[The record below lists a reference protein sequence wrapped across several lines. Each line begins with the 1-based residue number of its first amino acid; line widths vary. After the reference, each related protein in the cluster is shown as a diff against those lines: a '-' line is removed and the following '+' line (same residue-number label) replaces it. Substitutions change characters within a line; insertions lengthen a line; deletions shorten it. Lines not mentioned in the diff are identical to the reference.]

1 MALPIALK
9 KGLKITGIAFVV
21 LIAAAIAIP
30 YFFKD
35 KILVKVKEA
44 VNKELNAKVDFTDV
58 DISLLRHFPKVS
70 VRLEGLD
77 VKGVGVFDGVTLMR
91 TEGLDLALNF
101 WSVWRGGNPY
111 EVNAVHLEKPYI
123 NIVALTDGSANYD
136 ITKPKPAD
144 KAAEPTDFKLSL
156 SSYSINKGTIIYDDR
171 AMGFY
176 MALRNMDH
184 EGSGEM
190 TADVYDLDTETVSD
204 STTVSY
210 GTMTYLSNA
219 HVDLKTIVN
228 ADMKNM
234 KFTLK
239 NTDAVINALKMN
251 LDGWTQL
258 KGDDILMDMTFKAPS
273 NNFKDFLSIIP
284 AAYTK
289 DYSNVKASGTFNFD
303 GFVKG
308 TYNSEAKPTPQY
320 PAFKINLAV
329 QNGTFQ
335 YPSLPMGGSDIN
347 TNLSVALPSSDFN
360 ALQVD
365 VPNFHIKLGNN
376 PFDAIFKLRT
386 PVSDPDVDLKAKG
399 TINLGELTKVL
410 PMESVQNLTG
420 IINADVAIKT
430 LMSYIDKK
438 QYEKVNMNGILS
450 INDMNVQAKGY
461 PSVMINNLAMKFTPN
476 SVDVSNFLAKLGKSD
491 IQASGNIDNI
501 LAFFSTTKTMTGNVK
516 FASNLFDANEWMS
529 PPAPGGGASSPSE
542 KTAPVDKAERPFDR
556 FDFVIDGKIN
566 KLLYEKY
573 DIQNSAAAGHF
584 TPNKF
589 VINNFKTQIGNSDV
603 SGNGT
608 LLGVFDWL
616 FDDKLLGGSL
626 NLNSNMM
633 DLNQFM
639 TESPAPANAKVVN
652 AATEPFL
659 VPKNIDVVVNAKMNR
674 VIYTNMD
681 MTNVTG
687 KLVVQ
692 NEEVKFEDASANALG
707 GRINIKGGYNSQD
720 AAKPKF
726 KLAYDMKGIDFKQA
740 FNTFN
745 TFQKLAPIGQ
755 YLSGRFNTNMEMG
768 GELGKDL
775 MPNLNTLNAA
785 GFLQTI
791 QGLIS
796 GFKPLDEIANKLN
809 VSELKNLDVK
819 ETKNWFEIKDG
830 AVKLNDFDK
839 IVSKDIKLT
848 IGGTHSLTNEMNY
861 TIKTRVPRKRLES
874 TTAGAAAG
882 AAYNEILSQA
892 SKYGVNI
899 KNSEFVNVLFT
910 MTGSM
915 LQPKVTMKVMSGDGQ
930 ATLED
935 AAKGVVTAA
944 VDKAKDSV
952 MTRANEE
959 LEKGKAAA
967 KAAADKALDSARAVV
982 NKQVEDAKAKA
993 IEEAKKRAGEAVGGA
1008 AGQVIDKGLDKINQ
1022 NDKVKQ
1028 QTDKLKDKLDKFDP
1042 FKKKPVKKD
1051 TTGN

>member
-9 KGLKITGIAFVV
+9 KGLKITGITLAV
-21 LIAAAIAIP
+21 LLAAAIAIP

-44 VNKELNAKVDFTDV
+44 VNKELNAKVDFKDV
-58 DISLLRHFPKVS
+58 DISILRHFPKVS

-77 VKGVGVFDGVTLMR
+77 VKGVGDFDGVTLMR

-111 EVNAVHLEKPYI
+111 EVNSIYLDKPFI
-123 NIVALTDGSANYD
+123 NIVALSDGSANYN
-136 ITKPKPAD
+136 ITKPKETAS
-144 KAAEPTDFKLSL
+144 EPTDFKLSL
-156 SSYSINKGTIIYDDR
+156 SSYAIKNGTIIYDDR
-171 AMGFY
+171 AMNFY

-204 STTVSY
+204 STTMSY
-210 GTMTYLSNA
+210 GGMTYLSNA

-239 NTDAVINALKMN
+239 KTDAAINALKLN

-273 NNFKDFLSIIP
+273 NDFKDFFSIIP

-289 DYSNVKASGTFNFD
+289 DYSNVKATGTFNFD

-320 PAFKINLAV
+320 PAFKINLGV

-347 TNLSVALPSSDFN
+347 TNLTVALPNSDFN
-360 ALQVD
+360 SLQVD

-376 PFDAIFKLRT
+376 PFDAVFKLRT

-410 PMESVQNLTG
+410 PMESVQNMTG

-438 QYEKVNMNGILS
+438 QYEKVNMNGILG
-450 INDMNVQAKGY
+450 INGMNVQAKGY
-461 PSVMINNLAMKFTPN
+461 PSVLINNLAMKFTPN
-476 SVDVSNFLAKLGKSD
+476 SVNVDNFTAQLGKSD
-491 IQASGNIDNI
+491 LQASGNIDNI

-516 FASNLFDANEWMS
+516 FASNVFDANEWLT
-529 PPAPGGGASSPSE
+529 SSSSSTATSTPSV

-556 FDFVIDGKIN
+556 FDFTVDGRIN

-573 DIQNSAAAGHF
+573 DIQNSAASGHF

-589 VINNFKTQIGNSDV
+589 VINNFTTKIGNTDV
-603 SGNGT
+603 GGNGT
-608 LLGVFDWL
+608 LLGVFDWM
-616 FDDKLLGGSL
+616 FEDKLLGGNL
-626 NLNSNMM
+626 NLTSNMM

-639 TESPAPANAKVVN
+639 TDTPAPASAQTVN
-652 AATEPFL
+652 TATEPFL
-659 VPKNIDVVVNAKMNR
+659 IPKNLDVTINAKMNR
-674 VIYTNMD
+674 VLYTNMD
-681 MTNVTG
+681 LSNLTG
-687 KLVVQ
+687 KLVVA
-692 NEEVKFEDASANALG
+692 NEEVKIEDASANAFG
-707 GRINIKGGYNSQD
+707 GRINIKGGYNTQNPE
-720 AAKPKF
+720 KPTF
-726 KLAYDMKGIDFKQA
+726 KLAYDMKGIDFKQS

-755 YLSGRFNTNMEMG
+755 YLTGKFNTNLEMG

-775 MPNLNTLNAA
+775 MPNFSTLNAA
-785 GFLQTI
+785 GFLQTL
-791 QGLIS
+791 QGFIS
-796 GFKPLDEIANKLN
+796 GLKPLDEIANKLN
-809 VSELKNLDVK
+809 ISELKNLDVK
-819 ETKNWFEIKDG
+819 ETKNWFEIQNG
-830 AVKLNDFDK
+830 SVKLNEFDK
-839 IVSKDIKLT
+839 TIKDIKLT

-874 TTAGAAAG
+874 NAAGAAAS
-882 AAYNEILSQA
+882 AAYTEILSQA
-892 SKYGVNI
+892 SKYGLNI

-910 MTGSM
+910 VTGSM
-915 LQPKVTMKVMSGDGQ
+915 LQPKVAMKVMSGDGQ

-935 AAKGVVTAA
+935 AAKGVVNSA
-944 VDKAKDSV
+944 VDKAKDSI
-952 MTRANEE
+952 TIRANEE
-959 LEKGKAAA
+959 LDKAKTKA
-967 KAAADKALDSARAVV
+967 KEIADKAADSARNVV
-982 NKQVEDAKAKA
+982 NRQVEEAKAKA
-993 IEEAKKRAGEAVGGA
+993 VEEAKKRAGEAVGGK
-1008 AGQVIDKGLDKINQ
+1008 AGEVIDKGLDKINA
-1022 NDKVKQ
+1022 NEKVKQ

-1051 TTGN
+1051 STGN

>member
-1 MALPIALK
+1 MALPIVLK
-9 KGLKITGIAFVV
+9 KGLKITGIALVA
-21 LIAAAIAIP
+21 LIAAAIAVP

-35 KILVKVKEA
+35 KILIKVKEA
-44 VNKELNAKVDFTDV
+44 VNKELNAKVDFNDV
-58 DISLLRHFPKVS
+58 DISLLRSFPKVS
-70 VRLEGLD
+70 VRLTGLD
-77 VKGVGVFDGVTLMR
+77 VKGVGVFEGVTLMR
-91 TEGLDLALNF
+91 TEGLDLNLNF

-111 EVNAVHLEKPYI
+111 EVNSVHLEKPFI
-123 NIVALTDGSANYD
+123 NVVALTDGSANYN
-136 ITKPKPAD
+136 ITKPKAT
-144 KAAEPTDFKLSL
+144 ASEPTNFKLSL

-176 MALRNMDH
+176 LGLKNLNHD
-184 EGSGEM
+184 GSGEM
-190 TADVYDLDTETVSD
+190 TADVYDLNTESVCD
-204 STTVSY
+204 STTMSY
-210 GTMTYLSNA
+210 GGITYLSNA

-258 KGDDILMDMTFKAPS
+258 KGDDIVMDMVFKAPS

-289 DYSNVKASGTFNFD
+289 DYSSVKAGGTFNFD

-308 TYNSEAKPTPQY
+308 TYNSAAKPTPQY

-347 TNLSVALPSSDFN
+347 TNLSVALPSSNFD

-365 VPNFHIKLGNN
+365 VPKLHIKLGNN
-376 PFDAIFKLRT
+376 PFDAVFKLRT
-386 PVSDPDVDLKAKG
+386 PVSDPDVDLKANG

-420 IINADVAIKT
+420 VITADVAIKT

-438 QYEKVNMNGILS
+438 QYEKVNMNGVLGVS
-450 INDMNVQAKGY
+450 NMNVQAKGY
-461 PSVMINNLAMKFTPN
+461 PSVLINNLAMKFTPN

-491 IQASGNIDNI
+491 IQASGTIDNI

-516 FASNLFDANEWMS
+516 FNSNLFDANEWM
-529 PPAPGGGASSPSE
+529 PPAPKGGSTTTTSV

-556 FDFVIDGKIN
+556 FDFVVDGKIN
-566 KLLYEKY
+566 KLVYEKY
-573 DIQNSAAAGHF
+573 DIQNSAASGHF

-589 VINNFKTQIGNSDV
+589 IINNFNTKIGNSDV
-603 SGNGT
+603 AGNGT

-616 FDDKLLGGSL
+616 FDDKMLGGNL
-626 NLNSNMM
+626 NLTSNMM

-639 TESPAPANAKVVN
+639 TANPAPANSTTVN

-659 VPKNIDVVVNAKMNR
+659 VPKNMDVAINAKMGR

-681 MTNVTG
+681 LTNLTG
-687 KLVVQ
+687 KLLVA
-692 NEEVKFEDASANALG
+692 NEEVKIEDATANALG
-707 GRINIKGGYNSQD
+707 GQFNIKGGYNTQN
-720 AAKPKF
+720 AAKPTF
-726 KLAYDMKGIDFKQA
+726 KLAYNMKGVDFKQS

-755 YLSGRFNTNMEMG
+755 YLSGKFNTNMEMG
-768 GELGKDL
+768 GELGKDM

-785 GFLQTI
+785 GFLQTV
-791 QGLIS
+791 QGIIS
-796 GFKPLDEIANKLN
+796 GFKPLEEIANKLN

-830 AVKLNDFDK
+830 AVKVNDFDK

-874 TTAGAAAG
+874 STAGAAAG

-892 SKYGVNI
+892 AKYGVNI

-910 MTGSM
+910 MTGSV
-915 LQPKVTMKVMSGDGQ
+915 LSPKVAMKVMSGDGQ

-935 AAKGVVTAA
+935 AAKGVVTAT

-952 MTRANEE
+952 ITRANEE
-959 LEKGKAAA
+959 LDKGKAKA
-967 KAAADKALDSARAVV
+967 KELADKAIDSARNVV

-993 IEEAKKRAGEAVGGA
+993 VEEAKKRAGEAVGGA
-1008 AGQVIDKGLDKINQ
+1008 AGTVIDKGLDKINQ

-1051 TTGN
+1051 STGN